1 MRLSDLCIFTEPQQ
15 GATYDDL
22 LAVATRAEQLGFGGF
37 FRSDHFLKMGS
48 VSGLPGPTD
57 AWVTLAGL
65 ARDTSTI
72 RLGTLV
78 SPVTFRSPGLLA
90 VSVAQVDQ
98 MSGGRVELGI
108 GAGWYEAEHTA
119 YAFDFGSPGSRID
132 RLEDQ
137 LAIMTG
143 MWNTAEGEKFNFAG
157 KVFSVTDS
165 PGLPKP
171 VQRPLPIIMGG
182 SGPKRTPALA
192 ARYADEFNVSF
203 KPLET
208 FIEQKERVTA
218 ACAAAS
224 RTRPMRY
231 SAALVV
237 CAGKDEAEVERR
249 AGAIGRSPAQL
260 REDGAAGS
268 AEETAATIRR
278 YVDAG
283 AQRIYLQVLDLADLD
298 HLDFIASGV
307 APLLD

>member
-1 MRLSDLCIFTEPQQ
+1 MQLSDLCIFTEPQQ

-22 LAVATRAEQLGFGGF
+22 LAVAMRAESLGFGGF

-98 MSGGRVELGI
+98 MSGGRIELGI
-108 GAGWYEAEHTA
+108 GGGWYEAEHTA
-119 YAFDFGSPGSRID
+119 YGFDFGTQGSRSD

-137 LAIMTG
+137 LAIITG
-143 MWNTAEGEKFNFAG
+143 MWNNPAGEKFSYSG
-157 KVFSVTDS
+157 KVHSVADS

-171 VQRPLPIIMGG
+171 VQNPLPIIIGG
-182 SGPKRTPALA
+182 SGPKRTPAMA
-192 ARYADEFNVSF
+192 ARYADEFNASF
-203 KPLET
+203 KPLPT
-208 FIEQKERVTA
+208 FIEQRDRVEA
-218 ACAAAS
+218 ACAAAN
-224 RTRPMRY
+224 RTRPIRY

-237 CAGKDEAEVERR
+237 CTGASEADVERR
-249 AGAIGRSPAQL
+249 AAAIGRTPAQL

-268 AEETAATIRR
+268 PGETAATIRSFA
-278 YVDAG
+278 DAG
-283 AQRIYLQVLDLADLD
+283 AARVYLQVLDLADLD
-298 HLDFIASGV
+298 HLDFIATEV
-307 APLLD
+307 APLLA

>member
-1 MRLSDLCIFTEPQQ
+1 MQLSDLCIFTEPQQ

-22 LAVATRAEQLGFGGF
+22 LAVAGRAETLGFGGF

-48 VSGLPGPTD
+48 VTGLPGPTD

-98 MSGGRVELGI
+98 MSGGRIELGI
-108 GAGWYEAEHTA
+108 GGGWYEAEHTA
-119 YAFDFGSPGSRID
+119 YGFDFGTQGSRSD
-132 RLEDQ
+132 RLGDQ
-137 LAIMTG
+137 LAIITG
-143 MWNTAEGEKFNFAG
+143 MWATAPGEKFSFSG
-157 KVFSVTDS
+157 KVHSVADS

-171 VQRPLPIIMGG
+171 VQSSLPIIIGG
-182 SGPKRTPALA
+182 SGPRRTPALA
-192 ARYADEFNVSF
+192 ARYADEFNSSF

-208 FIEQKERVTA
+208 FIEQKDRVDA
-218 ACAAAS
+218 ACVAAD
-224 RTRPMRY
+224 RTRPMRH

-237 CAGKDEAEVERR
+237 CTGATEADVARR
-249 AGAIGRSPAQL
+249 AAAIGRTPAQV

-268 AEETAATIRR
+268 AEEAAATIRG
-278 YVDAG
+278 YLDAG
-283 AQRIYLQVLDLADLD
+283 AGRIYLQVLDLADLD
-298 HLDFIASGV
+298 HLDFIAGEV
-307 APLLD
+307 APLLA

>member
-1 MRLSDLCIFTEPQQ
+1 
-15 GATYDDL
+15 
-22 LAVATRAEQLGFGGF
+22 
-37 FRSDHFLKMGS
+37 LKMGS

-57 AWVTLAGL
+57 AWVTLGGL

-108 GAGWYEAEHTA
+108 GGGWYEAEHTA
-119 YAFDFGSPGSRID
+119 YAFDFGTQASRSD

-137 LAIMTG
+137 LAIITG
-143 MWNTAEGEKFNFAG
+143 MWGTAAGEKFDFAG
-157 KVFSVTDS
+157 KVYSVADS

-171 VQRPLPIIMGG
+171 VQDRLPIIMGG

-203 KPLET
+203 KPLPT
-208 FIEQKERVTA
+208 FIEQRDRVEA
-218 ACAAAS
+218 ACAAADRS
-224 RTRPMRY
+224 RPIRY

-237 CAGKDEAEVERR
+237 CTGASETDVERR

-268 AEETAATIRR
+268 PGETAATIRSFA
-278 YVDAG
+278 DAG
-283 AQRIYLQVLDLADLD
+283 AARVYLQVLDLADLD
-298 HLDFIASGV
+298 HLDFIANEV
-307 APLLD
+307 APLLA